1 MPGYTE
7 PLNSVEPK
15 PTAEQKDITSRF
27 MPGIPKLTMIQMVI
41 VALIVVYAWTAR
53 KVKGVVVSA
62 LALTIAL
69 LHMYDHVYRVKR
81 GAEHPFF
88 MPALAKKEAYGCKSC
103 M

>member
-15 PTAEQKDITSRF
+15 PTPEQKDIASRF

-41 VALIVVYAWTAR
+41 VAIIVVYAWTAR

-81 GAEHPFF
+81 GVERPFWS
-88 MPALAKKEAYGCKSC
+88 PVIAKKEAYGCKSC

>member
-15 PTAEQKDITSRF
+15 PTPEQKDIASRF

-53 KVKGVVVSA
+53 CRTPV
-62 LALTIAL
+62 
-69 LHMYDHVYRVKR
+69 LHARSRQAGSLRVQVLHVIFLK
-81 GAEHPFF
+81 
-88 MPALAKKEAYGCKSC
+88 AYYKYARQDSS
-103 M
+103 